1 MNEKLGPGYEC
12 NVYAAICLAPFSGTF
27 LHVSLRQDIKKPTQ
41 GSIGAIRVLADFN
54 VYIPSKN
61 DIELQHQ
68 QRIFQNNVLLLNG
81 SWKQG
86 QT

>member
-41 GSIGAIRVLADFN
+41 GSIGA
-54 VYIPSKN
+54 
-61 DIELQHQ
+61 
-68 QRIFQNNVLLLNG
+68 NG
-81 SWKQG
+81 KLKKIN
-86 QT
+86 